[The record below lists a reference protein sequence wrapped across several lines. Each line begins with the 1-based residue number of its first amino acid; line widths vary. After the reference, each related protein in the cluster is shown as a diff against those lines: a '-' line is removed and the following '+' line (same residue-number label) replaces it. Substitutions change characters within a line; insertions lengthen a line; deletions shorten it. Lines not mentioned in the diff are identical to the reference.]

1 MKKTIHYIVS
11 EFQGKYIVSY
21 RYHNGY
27 RNVSLYVTSVY
38 RGKYNFS
45 YDYTHAKKM
54 SFKTAKKHVHTLHN
68 MKMGDNEIC

>member
-11 EFQGKYIVSY
+11 EFRGKYIVGY
-21 RYHNGY
+21 RYHNGH

-45 YDYTHAKKM
+45 YDYTHAKTY
-54 SFKTAKKHVHTLHN
+54 SYETAKKHVNTLHKN
-68 MKMGDNEIC
+68 RIGENEIC